1 MQIQTNHSL
10 SVDCVIFGY
19 DGQYLKI
26 LLVNQRRAPLT
37 HLGGQLMKLPGSMI
51 YQNESLSQAAHRVL
65 RDSTGLER
73 VYLEQTTI
81 FSDPQRV
88 NAQELE
94 WIARYHNI
102 ITTRVVTVG
111 YYALIHINKTVLL
124 HTKRKGAKW
133 VNIDDV
139 NILAL
144 DHNDILKDALLKL
157 RSSFEQTA
165 KAFEMLPRKFTFRAL
180 QNLYSAV
187 MGSQVDSRN
196 FRKKILSENIVRP
209 TGEKEQGV
217 AHKPAE
223 YYVFNPVAFKKTHKK

>member
-1 MQIQTNHSL
+1 
-10 SVDCVIFGY
+10 
-19 DGQYLKI
+19 
-26 LLVNQRRAPLT
+26 
-37 HLGGQLMKLPGSMI
+37 MKLPGSMI
-51 YQNESLSQAAHRVL
+51 YQNESLPEAAHRVL

-73 VYLEQTTI
+73 VYLQQTTI
-81 FSDPQRV
+81 FSDPERV

-94 WIARYHNI
+94 WIAKFHNI
-102 ITTRVVTVG
+102 VTTRVVTVG

-133 VNIDDV
+133 VNIDEAGK
-139 NILAL
+139 LAL

-157 RSSFEQTA
+157 RSSFEQTS
-165 KAFEMLPRKFTFRAL
+165 KAFEMLPRKFTIRAL

-187 MGSQVDSRN
+187 MGSEVDSRN
-196 FRKKILSENIVRP
+196 FRKKILSDNIIRP

-223 YYVFNPVAFKKTHKK
+223 YYAFNPVAFKKTHKK